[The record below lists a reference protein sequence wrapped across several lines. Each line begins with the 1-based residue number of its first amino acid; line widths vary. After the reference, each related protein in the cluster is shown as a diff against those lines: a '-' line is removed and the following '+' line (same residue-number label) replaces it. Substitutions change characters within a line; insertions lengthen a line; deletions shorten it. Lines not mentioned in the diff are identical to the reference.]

1 MKKALKVVGIVV
13 LSLVAFVVVL
23 LLTLPLW
30 IGPVATRV
38 ANKVVPSYTGTDF
51 VLGSLGLNYY
61 IGKLH
66 VGDVR
71 LDNPSGY
78 SPEQALTLGS
88 LDVDVDMGTVLSDT
102 IVIRDVQV
110 KDVFVSI
117 TSEGGTNNFVAIA
130 AHASSP
136 AEKKDEA
143 PVEEVAADDGNA
155 TTNAERKVVIDRIRI
170 EGLVVQYGK
179 LPIPLPTMITLTDI
193 GRETGGIEFENAGIA
208 IWDAI
213 QKSATALSGG
223 LINLGTGAFNQ
234 STNLIGAGVE
244 GAASAIG
251 ATGEVFDSG
260 AQVLLDSAQG
270 VGNALDKATD
280 AVDSAA
286 KTFKDVGKTFKNL
299 FKK

>member
-13 LSLVAFVVVL
+13 LSLVVLVVVL

-51 VLGSLGLNYY
+51 VLGSFGLNYY

-117 TSEGGTNNFVAIA
+117 TSEDGTNNFVAIA

-136 AEKKDEA
+136 AEKTDEA
-143 PVEEVAADDGNA
+143 PVEEVAADDGSA
-155 TTNAERKVVIDRIRI
+155 ATNAERKVVIDRIRI

-179 LPIPLPTMITLTDI
+179 LPIPLPTITLTDI

-208 IWDAI
+208 IWEAV
-213 QKSATALSGG
+213 QKSATAISGG
-223 LINLGTGAFNQ
+223 IINLGTGAFNQ

-251 ATGEVFDSG
+251 ATGEVLDSG

-270 VGNALDKATD
+270 VGDALNKATD

-286 KTFKDVGKTFKNL
+286 KTFKDVGNTFKNL

>member
-13 LSLVAFVVVL
+13 LSLVALVVVL

-51 VLGSLGLNYY
+51 VLGSFGLNYY

-117 TSEGGTNNFVAIA
+117 TSEDGTNNFVAIA

-155 TTNAERKVVIDRIRI
+155 ATNAERKVVIDRIRI

-179 LPIPLPTMITLTDI
+179 LPISLLPITLTDI

-213 QKSATALSGG
+213 QKSAIALSGG

-251 ATGEVFDSG
+251 ATGEVLDSG

-270 VGNALDKATD
+270 VGDALDKATD

>member
-13 LSLVAFVVVL
+13 LSLVALVVVL

-51 VLGSLGLNYY
+51 VLGSFGLNYY

-117 TSEGGTNNFVAIA
+117 TSEDGTNNFVAIA

-136 AEKKDEA
+136 AEKKNEA

-155 TTNAERKVVIDRIRI
+155 ATNAERKVVIDRIRI

-179 LPIPLPTMITLTDI
+179 LPISLLPITLTDI

-213 QKSATALSGG
+213 QKSAIALSGG

-251 ATGEVFDSG
+251 ATGEVLDSG

-270 VGNALDKATD
+270 VGDALDKATD